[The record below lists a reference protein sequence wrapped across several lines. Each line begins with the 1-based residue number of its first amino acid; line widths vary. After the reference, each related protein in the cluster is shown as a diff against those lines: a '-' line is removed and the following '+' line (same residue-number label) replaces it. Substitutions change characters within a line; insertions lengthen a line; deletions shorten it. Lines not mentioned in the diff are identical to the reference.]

1 MVADSSRP
9 CYLCIM
15 TKKILVIG
23 AGITGV
29 TTAYSLYKR
38 GFDVT
43 VVEAERYAGMMT
55 SYANGGQLSVSN
67 SEVWTTWSNVKKGLR
82 WMWQKNAPLLFRP
95 YPSLPK
101 LRWIAGFIANTVMG
115 RYEKNTLKTIELGLQ
130 SREAYQDI
138 IGATGIKFDHTPS
151 GILHIYRDLAYFEL
165 AQRSCKLYEM
175 AGVHREILDADGVF
189 DAEPALRQ
197 DSSIIGGT
205 YTASDSMGDIHKFTI
220 GLARWLGDR
229 GVRFRYGSRITK
241 ANFLTNH
248 WSVEI
253 NSDHIQDWYY
263 FNDVVICAGSSAAE
277 VGKIF
282 DESIPVY
289 PVKGYSITL
298 QVQDP
303 SCLPVTSLLDDAAK
317 IVTSTLGD
325 RLRVAGTAELD
336 DWNLD
341 IRRDRIDPLVRW
353 TERNLPG
360 VSTEDC
366 RPWAGLRPMTPSMM
380 PVVKQGRRHGVWL
393 NTGHGHLG
401 WTLGAGT
408 AEIIAENI
416 KNA

>member
-1 MVADSSRP
+1 
-9 CYLCIM
+9 M

-38 GFDVT
+38 GYDVT

-67 SEVWTTWSNVKKGLR
+67 SEVWTTWSNVKKGFR
-82 WMWQKNAPLLFRP
+82 WMWQKDAPLLFRP

-101 LRWIAGFIANTVMG
+101 LKWIAGFMTNTVSG
-115 RYEKNTLKTIELGLQ
+115 RYEKNTLNTIELGLR
-130 SREAYQDI
+130 SREAYHDI
-138 IGATGIKFDHTPS
+138 MSATGVEFDHSQT
-151 GILHIYRDLAYFEL
+151 GILHIYRDANYFES
-165 AQRSCKLYEM
+165 AKRSCRLYEM
-175 AGVHREILDADGVF
+175 AGVHREILDRDGVF

-197 DSSIIGGT
+197 DHAIIGGT
-205 YTASDSMGDIHKFTI
+205 YTATDGMGDIHKFTN
-220 GLARWLGDR
+220 GLALWLKDH
-229 GVRFRYGSRITK
+229 GVHFRYGARVQDAKRLPSK
-241 ANFLTNH
+241 
-248 WSVEI
+248 WSVKIE
-253 NSDHIQDWYY
+253 SDHLVDWHEYSE
-263 FNDVVICAGSSAAE
+263 VVICTGSRAAE
-277 VGKIF
+277 VGRLFGENIN
-282 DESIPVY
+282 VY

-298 QVQDP
+298 QVEDP
-303 SCLPVTSLLDDAAK
+303 GVLPRTSLLDDAAK

-341 IRRDRIDPLVRW
+341 IRRDRILPLVRW
-353 TERNLPG
+353 TEKNLPK
-360 VSTEDC
+360 VSTEDM

-380 PVVKQGRRHGVWL
+380 PLVKKGRRDGVWL

-408 AEIIAENI
+408 AEIIAEEI
-416 KNA
+416 DCA

>member
-1 MVADSSRP
+1 
-9 CYLCIM
+9 M

-43 VVEAERYAGMMT
+43 VIEAERYAGMVT

-67 SEVWTTWSNVKKGLR
+67 SEVWTTWSNVKKGFK
-82 WMWQKNAPLLFRP
+82 WMWQKDAPLLFRP

-101 LRWIAGFIANTVMG
+101 LKWMAGFMTNTVLG
-115 RYEKNTLKTIELGLQ
+115 RYESNTLKTIELGLQ
-130 SREAYQDI
+130 SREAYADI
-138 IGATGIKFDHTPS
+138 IKSTGVRFDHTQT
-151 GILHIYRDLAYFEL
+151 GILHIYRDPAYFES
-165 AQRSCKLYEM
+165 ARRACKLYEM
-175 AGVHREILDADGVF
+175 AGVHREILDRDGVF
-189 DAEPALRQ
+189 DAEPALLQ
-197 DSSIIGGT
+197 DRTVIGGT
-205 YTASDSMGDIHKFTI
+205 YTASDGMGDIHKFTA

-229 GVRFRYGSRITK
+229 GVKFRYHAYIKDAKRLPNK
-241 ANFLTNH
+241 
-248 WSVEI
+248 WSVRI
-253 NSDHIQDWYY
+253 QSDYITDWFEYT
-263 FNDVVICAGSSAAE
+263 DVVICAGSRAAE
-277 VGKIF
+277 VGRLF
-282 DESIPVY
+282 GESIPVY

-298 QVQDP
+298 EVQDP
-303 SCLPVTSLLDDAAK
+303 SVLPVTSLLDDAAK

-341 IRRDRIDPLVRW
+341 IRRDRIEPLVRW
-353 TERNLPG
+353 TEKNLPG

-366 RPWAGLRPMTPSMM
+366 RSWAGLRPMTPSMM
-380 PVVKQGRRHGVWL
+380 PLVKEGRRDGVWL

>member
-1 MVADSSRP
+1 
-9 CYLCIM
+9 M

-38 GFDVT
+38 GHDVT

-67 SEVWTTWSNVKKGLR
+67 SEVWTTWNNVKKGFK
-82 WMWQKNAPLLFRP
+82 WMWQKDAPLLFRP

-101 LRWIAGFIANTVMG
+101 LKWIAGFMTNTVLG
-115 RYEKNTLKTIELGLQ
+115 RYEKNTLNTIELGLQ

-138 IGATGIKFDHTPS
+138 IKATGVNFDHSET
-151 GILHIYRDLAYFEL
+151 GILHIYRDTDYFDS
-165 AQRSCKLYEM
+165 AKRSCQLYEM
-175 AGVHREILDADGVF
+175 AGVHREILDQEGVF
-189 DAEPALRQ
+189 DTEPALRQ
-197 DSSIIGGT
+197 DPTIIGGT
-205 YTASDSMGDIHKFTI
+205 YTASDGMGDIHKFTA
-220 GLARWLGDR
+220 GLASWLADR
-229 GVRFRYGSRITK
+229 GVKFRYGSQIKEVKR
-241 ANFLTNH
+241 LPSH
-248 WSVEI
+248 WSVNI
-253 NSDHIQDWYY
+253 KSNYMVDWYK
-263 FNDVVICAGSSAAE
+263 FTDVVICAGSRAAA
-277 VGKIF
+277 VGKLF
-282 DESIPVY
+282 GESIPGY

-298 QVQDP
+298 EVEDAT
-303 SCLPVTSLLDDAAK
+303 SLPQTSLLDDAAK
-317 IVTSTLGD
+317 IVTSTLGN

-353 TERNLPG
+353 TEKNLPG
-360 VSTEDC
+360 VSTENM

-380 PVVKQGRRHGVWL
+380 PLVKPGRRDGVWL

-408 AEIIAENI
+408 AEIIAEEISRARNHL
-416 KNA
+416 

>member
-1 MVADSSRP
+1 
-9 CYLCIM
+9 M

-38 GFDVT
+38 GYDVT
-43 VVEAERYAGMMT
+43 VIEAERYAGMMT

-67 SEVWTTWSNVKKGLR
+67 SEVWTTWANVKKGFR
-82 WMWQKNAPLLFRP
+82 WMWQKDAPLLFRP

-101 LRWIAGFIANTVMG
+101 LKWIAGFMANTVMG
-115 RYEKNTLKTIELGLQ
+115 RYETNTLKTIELGLG
-130 SREAYQDI
+130 SREAYADI
-138 IGATGIKFDHTPS
+138 MKATGIKFDHSQT
-151 GILHIYRDLAYFEL
+151 GILHIYRDANYFES
-165 AQRSCKLYEM
+165 AKRSCYLYEM
-175 AGVHREILDADGVF
+175 AGVHREILDRDGVF
-189 DAEPALRQ
+189 DAEPALKQ
-197 DSSIIGGT
+197 DSTIIGGT
-205 YTASDSMGDIHKFTI
+205 YTATDGMGDIHKFTAN
-220 GLARWLGDR
+220 LARWLGDR
-229 GVRFRYGSRITK
+229 GVRFRYRASVKEARRLPNK
-241 ANFLTNH
+241 
-248 WSVEI
+248 WSV
-253 NSDHIQDWYY
+253 HIQSDYITDWYEY
-263 FNDVVICAGSSAAE
+263 TDVVICAGSRAAE
-277 VGKIF
+277 TGKMF
-282 DESIPVY
+282 GESIPVY

-317 IVTSTLGD
+317 IVTSTLGN

-341 IRRDRIDPLVRW
+341 IRRDRIDPLLRW

-380 PVVKQGRRHGVWL
+380 PLIKPGRRDGVWL

-408 AEIIAENI
+408 AEIIAEEI
-416 KNA
+416 GRA